1 MFTARKSVLTILAI
15 LTLCVLL
22 AACGGQSAPS
32 SKAPENK
39 KAEYPTKVVQ
49 VIHGFKPGGGSDQLA
64 QFAQPVL
71 EKILKVQFANVYKP
85 GADGAI
91 VWKELARGTKA
102 DGYTLGIMLTPKTQL
117 NSLVADSGYKMN
129 DFVPIANMISDPG
142 IFIVPVDSP
151 FKTFKEVLEYAK
163 QNPGKLKV
171 GNSGTGGDDWYN
183 ALMIQKIS
191 GTTWNNIPFEGD
203 GPVITA
209 VAGSHLEGGTT
220 NAGPAIAMV
229 KGGKARA
236 LAVYTDKRLASLPDV
251 PTLKEMGVDF
261 TAASYRGYLAPKD
274 TPKEVVAIL
283 ADALE
288 QVSKDPA
295 FVKLCSDNNL
305 SVDFMKGDAYKAY
318 LDKEL
323 KQLEQVVAE
332 SNLKK

>member
-1 MFTARKSVLTILAI
+1 MFTAKKSVLTILAI

-22 AACGGQSAPS
+22 AACGGQSTPS
-32 SKAPENK
+32 AKAPETK
-39 KAEYPTKVVQ
+39 KVEYPTKAVQ

-64 QFAQPVL
+64 QFAQPFL

-91 VWKELARGTKA
+91 VWKELARSTKA
-102 DGYTLGIMLTPKTQL
+102 DGYTLGTLMTPKTQL
-117 NSLVADSGYKMN
+117 NSITADSGYKMS

-142 IFIVPVDSP
+142 IFLVPADSP
-151 FKTFKEVLEYAK
+151 FKTFKDVLEYAK

-171 GNSGTGGDDWYN
+171 GNSGTGGNGWYN
-183 ALMIQKIS
+183 GLMIQKLS

-209 VAGSHLEGGTT
+209 AAGGHVEGATT
-220 NAGPAIAMV
+220 NTGQSIAMV
-229 KGGKARA
+229 KGGKVRA
-236 LAVYTDKRLASLPDV
+236 LAVYTDKRLDSLPDV

-295 FVKLCSDNNL
+295 FIKLCADSNL
-305 SVDFMKGDAYKAY
+305 SVVFMKGDAYKTY

-332 SNLKK
+332 NNLKK